1 MAIQMPI
8 LNKEGLVKAVAADTG
23 LSNAEVAKVVES
35 LQETI
40 ISTVASGQEVKLMGF
55 LSIEPTVRAPRS
67 YKNPRTGEEIEV
79 GESSSIRVRTMKH
92 FRDRVSDSS
101 NK

>member
-1 MAIQMPI
+1 MPI
-8 LNKEGLVKAVAADTG
+8 LNKDGLVKAVAADTG
-23 LSNAEVAKVVES
+23 LSAGDVTKVIES
-35 LQETI
+35 LQETV

-79 GESSSIRVRTMKH
+79 GEAASIRVRTMKH
-92 FRDRVSDSS
+92 FRDRVSEASKKD
-101 NK
+101 